1 MFWRLISPYTRTTAI
16 HFFFT
21 LSCCFSHWTLLP
33 FPTCRVAA
41 LSLFPVMCSP
51 PSHLLIITTAY
62 ITALLPHS
70 FVWLSNVRY
79 HPAWA
84 LQPSFIFLPCS
95 ACLPPRLLLIDD
107 WLPTTELCLELLTKW
122 TIDCF
127 QLLCHWVLL
136 LSLRPCEHFTAM
148 KVKVF
153 TKPKSAEI
161 FTISLEV
168 SDSSFYKNC
177 NKIQMHW

>member
-51 PSHLLIITTAY
+51 PSHLLIITPAY

-84 LQPSFIFLPCS
+84 LQPSFIFLPCLFR
-95 ACLPPRLLLIDD
+95 LPAPSPASYRWLITHYWTLPWTSNQVND
-107 WLPTTELCLELLTKW
+107 WLLSTALPLSPAFESASLWTLYSDEGEGIYKTK
-122 TIDCF
+122 
-127 QLLCHWVLL
+127 
-136 LSLRPCEHFTAM
+136 
-148 KVKVF
+148 
-153 TKPKSAEI
+153 
-161 FTISLEV
+161 V
-168 SDSSFYKNC
+168 SRDFYNFPWSQWFKFL
-177 NKIQMHW
+177 